1 VINLTGP
8 AASGQLSYDWKP
20 EGLIIRF
27 SVPVERLT
35 M

>member
-1 VINLTGP
+1 MWKWYQFG
-8 AASGQLSYDWKP
+8 GQLSYDWKP